1 MAKQTVSARI
11 GEIVEKEAK
20 KYAKKRNISFSKLVE
35 ISLIH
40 EMNKKDNSNGTL
52 TVLKELE
59 EFINNKKHDLAPV
72 EVEPVN
78 LYNDNI
84 DSHVDEVVN
93 LHDERGFVT
102 EWVMETHAKACGIS
116 FEEFRKYMFDKGYD
130 INIRNVTKK

>member
-20 KYAKKRNISFSKLVE
+20 KYAEKRNISFSKLVE

-40 EMNKKDNSNGTL
+40 EMDKKNNSSGTL

-59 EFINNKKHDLAPV
+59 EFIDNKKQDLAPV
-72 EVEPVN
+72 EVEPVS
-78 LYNDNI
+78 LYDDNI

-102 EWVMETHAKACGIS
+102 EWVMKTHAKACGLS
-116 FEEFRKYMFDKGYD
+116 FEEFRKYIFDKGYD

>member
-40 EMNKKDNSNGTL
+40 EMNKKNNSNGTL

-102 EWVMETHAKACGIS
+102 EWVMKTHAKACGIS
-116 FEEFRKYMFDKGYD
+116 FEEFRKYIFDKGYD

>member
-40 EMNKKDNSNGTL
+40 EMNKKNNSNGTL

-78 LYNDNI
+78 LYNGNI
-84 DSHVDEVVN
+84 NSHVDEVVN

-102 EWVMETHAKACGIS
+102 EWVMKTHAKACGIS
-116 FEEFRKYMFDKGYD
+116 FEEFRKYIFDKGYD